1 MCDQKWIDF
10 FHQLDFAISN
20 LVWQTIYN
28 GVCSSLHDILGD
40 FVVLVLVTNSIFDFF
55 FNDIF
60 GNIDQ
65 DVFSLITDLLMLDHV
80 CDYINKLWYAFFF
93 DLVFRYVFNLI
104 FYDVFDSIYN
114 DFFALIGNFTDYIV
128 PETGTNL
135 SHGAQCNQS
144 CNPHFNN

>member
-1 MCDQKWIDF
+1 
-10 FHQLDFAISN
+10 
-20 LVWQTIYN
+20 
-28 GVCSSLHDILGD
+28 LGD